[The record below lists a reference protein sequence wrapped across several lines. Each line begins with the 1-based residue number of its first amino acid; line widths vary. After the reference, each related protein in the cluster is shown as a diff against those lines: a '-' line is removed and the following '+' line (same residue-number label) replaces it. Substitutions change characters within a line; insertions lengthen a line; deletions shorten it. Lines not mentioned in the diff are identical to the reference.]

1 MKFSLKV
8 FIALFLTT
16 LALGSSV
23 ILIAHHYISTQ
34 AREEYISRYSAL
46 SMVMGNALTRLD
58 TNTESLMLNAAKVVA
73 ARDAEQGLLS
83 TSTLA
88 DMRNELSV
96 THIFVIDKNGKY
108 IRSTNEDPSLISNAF
123 SYCPEYQNLITGKSK
138 IEATPIVPPHPEPK
152 PYKFVFIPNRDR
164 TRLFEVGT
172 RVDFIAKTLT
182 EALGSDSNI
191 IALSLYAPDGTPFG
205 RFSSK
210 DADFTQGKL
219 TQNGALPQVVDAGD
233 EYSFLTKVTSSHPS
247 CCQCNVS
254 GISKN
259 GEYYYVLK
267 SEISKNEL
275 NAIQAATKTA
285 FLILALAN
293 LLFSFL
299 LSRFISR
306 RLVKNIVIAAN
317 RIRAIKET
325 GDLNQRVGLSGK
337 DEVSYLTN
345 EFDHLLDVLEESH
358 RRVVEAERVQAR
370 VQATREVAHNI
381 KSPVIAVEMMLPL
394 LADMPQRLQNV
405 FRNSVNEIKEMIE
418 RLSRNADSLTM
429 PDQDPALIPTDLN
442 KILEAITQEKQ
453 VEYSAKNDV
462 GISFTN
468 MSPRETLIVNINPA
482 EFRSV
487 ISNLINNALESYSEK
502 TKTVKVSL
510 TKVGDRCKVDI
521 EDFGRGI
528 DSETLSKLGAG
539 NLSVGKIG
547 GKGIGLSH
555 AYRAVAACGGRIEIR
570 SLLGQGTRFSIFLA
584 NIDIFFSSP

>member
-1 MKFSLKV
+1 MGACAGFFFQSL
-8 FIALFLTT
+8 ASTN
-16 LALGSSV
+16 ANRSRSSV
-23 ILIAHHYISTQ
+23 WP
-34 AREEYISRYSAL
+34 
-46 SMVMGNALTRLD
+46 
-58 TNTESLMLNAAKVVA
+58 KVVA
-73 ARDAEQGLLS
+73 AKDAEQGLLS
-83 TSTLA
+83 TSALA
-88 DMRNELSV
+88 DMREELSV
-96 THIFVIDKNGKY
+96 SHIFIIDKNGKY

-123 SYCPEYQNLITGKSK
+123 SYCPAYQNLITGKSK
-138 IEATPIVPPHPEPK
+138 TEATPIIPPHPEPK
-152 PYKFVFIPNRDR
+152 PYKFVYIPNRNR

-191 IALSLYAPDGTPFG
+191 IALSLYAPNGAPFG

-210 DADFTQGKL
+210 EADFTQGKL
-219 TQNGALPQVVDAGD
+219 TLNGTLPQVVDAGD

-247 CCQCNVS
+247 CCQCDVS

-267 SEISKNEL
+267 SEISKKGL

-285 FLILALAN
+285 FFFLALAN

-299 LSRFISR
+299 LSRLISR

-325 GDLNQRVGLSGK
+325 GDLHQRVGLSGK

-345 EFDHLLDVLEESH
+345 EFDHLLDALEESH

-394 LADMPQRLQNV
+394 LADMPQHLQKV
-405 FRNSVNEIKEMIE
+405 FRNSVNEIKGMVE
-418 RLSRNADSLTM
+418 RLSRNADGLTTANQES
-429 PDQDPALIPTDLN
+429 PLVPTDLS
-442 KILEAITQEKQ
+442 KMLEDIIHEKQ

-462 GISFTN
+462 DISFAN
-468 MSPRETLIVNINPA
+468 MSPGENLVASINPA
-482 EFRSV
+482 EFHAV
-487 ISNLINNALESYSEK
+487 ISNLVNNALESYLEGK
-502 TKTVKVSL
+502 KTVKVSIA
-510 TKVGDRCKVDI
+510 KVEGQCKIDV

-528 DSETLSKLGAG
+528 DPHVLPKLGAG

-547 GKGIGLSH
+547 GKGIGLAH
-555 AYRAVAACGGRIEIR
+555 AYRVAADCGGRIEVR
-570 SLLGQGTRFSIFLA
+570 SVLRQGTMVSVFIS
-584 NIDIFFSSP
+584 NET